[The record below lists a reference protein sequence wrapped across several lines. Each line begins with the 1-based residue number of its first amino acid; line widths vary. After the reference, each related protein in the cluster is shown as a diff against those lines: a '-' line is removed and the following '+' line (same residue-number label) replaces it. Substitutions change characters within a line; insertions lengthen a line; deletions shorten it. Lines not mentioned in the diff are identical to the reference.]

1 MCLAWNPLASQPCRA
16 RLHHRTVLRIL
27 ESHKPP
33 PFNSPGLVLLAFT
46 LGCLAQNIPSWK

>member
-16 RLHHRTVLRIL
+16 RLHHCTVLRIL